1 MEIYQ
6 SQKQLTAAL
15 HILTQKDNKLAVAF
29 AEYGTPDLRRMPD
42 GFAGLARLLIS
53 QQVSTAAAAA
63 IQARF
68 ETQIGEVTPL
78 AYLSLDEDA
87 VAACGISRPKRT
99 YLRGVAE
106 AAVNDQLDFA
116 ALRKAD
122 SDTVYRTLTALK
134 GIGPWTAQCY
144 LLFSLRRADMFPSG
158 DLALQEAVKMLYR
171 KKIRPDAQKLTAFA
185 ERWRPHRGAA
195 ARLLWS
201 YYNGQLAKAR
211 NLKKRG

>member
-15 HILTQKDNKLAVAF
+15 QVLTQKDNKLAAAF
-29 AEYGTPDLRRMPD
+29 AEYGTPDLRKMPD

-68 ETQIGEVTPL
+68 EAVIGEVTPI
-78 AYLSLDEDA
+78 AYLALEEDA
-87 VAACGISRPKRT
+87 VAACGISAPKRK

-106 AAVNDQLDFA
+106 AAVNDGLDFA
-116 ALRKAD
+116 DLRKAD
-122 SDTVYRTLTALK
+122 SETVYNTLTALK

-144 LLFSLRRADMFPSG
+144 LLFSLRRADMFPAG

-171 KKIRPDAQKLTAFA
+171 QKTRPSAEKLTEFA

-195 ARLLWS
+195 ARLLWL
-201 YYNGQLAKAR
+201 YYNGQLAKAKA
-211 NLKKRG
+211 KKKAR